1 MPDFS
6 YFKTKKSPEEQDAS
20 LTPEPE
26 ELQLLE
32 QLQASCNDLERYLH
46 ASPTN
51 PPCFLTRALIAGSEK
66 DSAVFSMAEAIP
78 LDAMA
83 IKNNVNKAALPLLNC
98 LRSFIDAY
106 WKR

>member
-1 MPDFS
+1 MPDFN
-6 YFKTKKSPEEQDAS
+6 YFKKTPAEQDVS

-32 QLQASCNDLERYLH
+32 QLQSACNDLESYLH
-46 ASPTN
+46 GSPTN
-51 PPCFLTRALIAGSEK
+51 PPCFLTRALIAGSAK

-78 LDAMA
+78 IDAVT
-83 IKNNVNKAALPLLNC
+83 IKNNVNKVALPLLNC
-98 LRSFIDAY
+98 LRSFINAY